1 MADLKMLAIDLG
13 ASSGRG
19 IVGSY
24 DGNKF
29 SIRENHRFP
38 NEPVNTTGNFC
49 WDILRI
55 FHEIK
60 SSISKCILS
69 DDKDIKSIGID
80 TWGVDYG
87 FVDKNGVLM
96 ANPYHYRDAR
106 TVGIQPYAFKTVPF
120 EDIYSVTGIQTM
132 NFNTLYQLCADLRD
146 RKYIVDN
153 AKKLLFVPDLLN
165 YFLTGEML
173 TEYTI
178 ASTGAIIDAKKRKI
192 AFDLLNKFGIR
203 NDIFCDLVMPGN
215 RIGKLSEGLRAE
227 IGQLDATVV
236 NVAAHDTA
244 SAVIAVPAKKGE
256 DFVYISSGTWSLMG
270 VECDEPVIT
279 KESMSY
285 NLTNEGGAERKIR
298 FLKNIMGLWL
308 EQESRRQWK
317 REGLDISFDELTAK
331 ALESKP
337 FQCFIDPNNDLFNP
351 QGDMPSRIR
360 EFCKKTGQHVPETI
374 GEVVR
379 CIFESLVLC
388 YRQTIEAIEHMTGK
402 HYSSINIVGGGTK
415 EKILCQYAADASNRV
430 VYAGPVEATAMG
442 NIAMQAISS
451 GEIKDVAQAREV
463 IRNSFDIKVY
473 EPHHTAEWE
482 EAYQRYLAICG
493 KEI

>member
-1 MADLKMLAIDLG
+1 
-13 ASSGRG
+13 
-19 IVGSY
+19 
-24 DGNKF
+24 
-29 SIRENHRFP
+29 
-38 NEPVNTTGNFC
+38 
-49 WDILRI
+49 
-55 FHEIK
+55 
-60 SSISKCILS
+60 
-69 DDKDIKSIGID
+69 
-80 TWGVDYG
+80 
-87 FVDKNGVLM
+87 
-96 ANPYHYRDAR
+96 
-106 TVGIQPYAFKTVPF
+106 
-120 EDIYSVTGIQTM
+120 M

-178 ASTGAIIDAKKRKI
+178 ASTGAIVDAKERKI

-203 NDIFCDLVMPGN
+203 SDLFCDLVMPGN
-215 RIGKLSEGLRAE
+215 RIGKLSEGLRSE
-227 IGQLDATVV
+227 IGQLDAEVV

-279 KESMSY
+279 KESMNY

-388 YRQTIEAIEHMTGK
+388 YRQTIESIEKMTGK

-415 EKILCQYAADASNRV
+415 EQILCQYAADASNRV

-473 EPHHTAEWE
+473 EPHHTDAWE